1 MADMLI
7 NKTKFYSKYFIRT
20 VACFLISALIF
31 SCAQIVAPGGGAK
44 DTTPPK
50 VVKYIPDS
58 AKLNFNS
65 KNISIDFNEYI
76 TLKDLNN
83 QLIVSPPL
91 DKQPDIKVK
100 NKTLLIDFDKDE
112 KLKPNTTYCMS
123 FGNAVQDINE
133 NNPIENFS
141 YIFSTGNFIDS
152 LTVKGKVQ
160 NAFDHKTEK
169 GILVMLYSDL
179 TDSVIYK
186 NLPDYFAKT
195 KEDGTFQ
202 INNIKEG
209 NYKIVAIKD
218 ANANYKYDGSTEN
231 IGFNDTIVNPS
242 EKQKIS
248 IDLFQ
253 EPEKKLFLK
262 KTIYDS
268 YGKIVFVFNRNADS
282 VHIEPLDYS
291 FKKEDVFLDYS
302 ANKDTITYWFRN
314 IDKDVLKLQLRN
326 ENKIMDTL
334 EYKLIT
340 KEEALKSKKH
350 PLKFS
355 LLNSFTGNQNFDLN
369 ALDNNFG
376 LLFSAPISN
385 IDDNK
390 KISLNMDSS
399 KISESITFQ
408 KTSNS
413 TFLRITNF
421 MKLKEN
427 TNYHLFVPPATF
439 TDFFGLTNDTIK
451 IDFKTR
457 EEKFYGS
464 LKLKINV
471 SEMQANYIVQL
482 LDEKENIVRENAIQ
496 KPETLTYEYLYPK
509 KYKLKIIVDE
519 NKNGKWDSGDYI
531 KHLQPEKVIYNSE
544 LINVRS
550 NWDLDLDWKV
560 E

>member
-1 MADMLI
+1 MLI